1 MAGFMFLAPMACFI
15 QAFSVNVGGK
25 KKHETCG
32 LTQSNTS
39 NLLVLTT
46 AAIIVKTSNT
56 IRCSCNNCKIEHKI
70 FIILAVL
77 RRNV

>member
-1 MAGFMFLAPMACFI
+1 MTGFMFLVLMACFI
-15 QAFSVNVGGK
+15 QAFSENVGGK

-39 NLLVLTT
+39 NLLVLTRV
-46 AAIIVKTSNT
+46 AIIVKTNNT
-56 IRCSCNNCKIEHKI
+56 IRHLRCKIEHKI
-70 FIILAVL
+70 FIILAVY